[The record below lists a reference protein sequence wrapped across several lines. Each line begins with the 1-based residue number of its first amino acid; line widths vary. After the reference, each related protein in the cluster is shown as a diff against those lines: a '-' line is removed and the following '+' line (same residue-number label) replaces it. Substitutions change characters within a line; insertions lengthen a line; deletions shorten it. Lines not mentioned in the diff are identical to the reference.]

1 MSAGLRRGACPAL
14 AAPMPTGD
22 GLLVRLLP
30 VSGGLSPKSL
40 IGLCKSAARH
50 GNGVVEVTA
59 RGSLQFR
66 GFSDASALAFAEDVE
81 DLGIAVRVGVPVE
94 TGPLAGLDL
103 GEVANPLPVAER
115 IRSAISAAGLAER
128 LGPKVSVVIDG
139 GGHVTMDSVAADARL
154 TSERHGVAV
163 RWRLLIAGDAETA
176 TPVALFEEDAAVA
189 AVLTILSGIAER
201 GRDARARDVSASL
214 LRKGPGFSARPTV
227 LPGAS
232 LSDGRKGSN
241 SEREAFDIGFPGLV
255 PLRAARATLAV
266 ALPFGH
272 TDAARLADFARR
284 AESLG
289 VIEIRP
295 APRRILLPICPS
307 AEAAEAIRQAAAEL
321 DFITEA
327 SDPRRTNHRLPGA
340 PACASGKIAARAVAS
355 ESAKE
360 LGDQFGRLTLS
371 RHFREDDLSIHI
383 SGCEKGCARQ
393 AAADIT
399 IVGGENG
406 AGLVVGG
413 TTKAM
418 PVAYRSECGLPR
430 AIAAVAHATM
440 VSRAERADAEP
451 PRRSARRTGPGAAD
465 RGIRARTTMTAYDYI
480 RDGDAIYERSFAII
494 RREADLSRFN
504 EAEADVAI
512 RMIHACGQVEA
523 ARHFVF
529 SQDFVE
535 AARTALR
542 AGAPIFCDAEMVAHG
557 VTRARLPA
565 GQRGHLHAARSAHG
579 SHRQGDRQYPL
590 RRRDQAVGRAHGGFG
605 RRHRQRADRVVFPA
619 RTVCATARRSPP
631 RSSACRSALS
641 ARPNRRTPWPR
652 TPIGVPFAIVRGR
665 LGGSAM
671 TAACIN
677 ALARAGL

>member
-40 IGLCKSAARH
+40 IGLCKSAARY
-50 GNGVVEVTA
+50 GNGVVEVTS

-81 DLGIAVRVGVPVE
+81 DLGIAVRVGVSVE
-94 TGPLAGLDL
+94 TSPLAGLDL

-163 RWRLLIAGDAETA
+163 RWRLLIAGDADTA

-201 GRDARARDVSASL
+201 GRDARARDISASL

-241 SEREAFDIGFPGLV
+241 SEREAFDAGFPGLV

-272 TDAARLADFARR
+272 TDAARLADFASR
-284 AESLG
+284 AGSLG

-295 APRRILLPICPS
+295 APRRILMPICPS
-307 AEAAEAIRQAAAEL
+307 AVAAEAIRQAAAEL

-327 SDPRRTNHRLPGA
+327 SDPRRQITACPGA

-355 ESAKE
+355 ELAKE
-360 LGDQFGRLTLS
+360 LGDRFGLS
-371 RHFREDDLSIHI
+371 DPLHDTFASDDLSIHI

-440 VSRAERADAEP
+440 VSRAERATQS
-451 PRRSARRTGPGAAD
+451 PR
-465 RGIRARTTMTAYDYI
+465 
-480 RDGDAIYERSFAII
+480 
-494 RREADLSRFN
+494 
-504 EAEADVAI
+504 
-512 RMIHACGQVEA
+512 
-523 ARHFVF
+523 
-529 SQDFVE
+529 
-535 AARTALR
+535 
-542 AGAPIFCDAEMVAHG
+542 G
-557 VTRARLPA
+557 V
-565 GQRGHLHAARSAHG
+565 
-579 SHRQGDRQYPL
+579 
-590 RRRDQAVGRAHGGFG
+590 
-605 RRHRQRADRVVFPA
+605 
-619 RTVCATARRSPP
+619 
-631 RSSACRSALS
+631 
-641 ARPNRRTPWPR
+641 
-652 TPIGVPFAIVRGR
+652 
-665 LGGSAM
+665 
-671 TAACIN
+671 
-677 ALARAGL
+677 ARANRTRRG